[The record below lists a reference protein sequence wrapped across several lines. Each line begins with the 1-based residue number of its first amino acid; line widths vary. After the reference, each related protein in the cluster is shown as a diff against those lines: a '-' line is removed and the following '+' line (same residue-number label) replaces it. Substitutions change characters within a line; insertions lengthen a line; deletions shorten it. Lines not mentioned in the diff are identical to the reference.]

1 MLLQAWKA
9 SPRKYSEDSRDFQL
23 MEHLYDLAFNNSKT
37 AIDAFDPVSRTSIDR
52 KLLDLACKTLG
63 FDNKGNY
70 DASVLQSL
78 VQTFKHLVRNKGQ
91 RSTIE
96 EAVRL
101 LLNSQHIT
109 KDYLLI
115 IANHNLELFLPTE
128 TKNAAL
134 LDELF
139 KYILPVGYT
148 STIKLQDVN
157 TVNYYDYLTVKDK
170 ASYRMATDI
179 ELSELDYIKK
189 LNGLL
194 VDSEGQPLVDAEGNP
209 ILDSEGV
216 AIASDRNLEAAPSVN
231 IETVLTGQ
239 KE

>member
-1 MLLQAWKA
+1 M
-9 SPRKYSEDSRDFQL
+9 
-23 MEHLYDLAFNNSKT
+23 AFNNSKT
-37 AIDAFDPVSRTSIDR
+37 AIDAFDPVSRTSIDS

-70 DASVLQSL
+70 DASVLQSV
-78 VQTFKHLVRNKGQ
+78 VQTFKYLVRNKGQ

-115 IANHNLELFLPTE
+115 IANRNLELFLPTE
-128 TKNAAL
+128 TKNTAL
-134 LDELF
+134 LEELF
-139 KYILPVGYT
+139 DYILPIGYT
-148 STIKLQDVN
+148 STIKLQDVS

-170 ASYRMATDI
+170 ASYRLATDI
-179 ELSELDYIKK
+179 ELSELDYINK
-189 LNGLL
+189 LNSLL
-194 VDSEGQPLVDAEGNP
+194 VDSEGRPLVDAEGNP
-209 ILDSEGV
+209 VLDSEGV
-216 AIASDRNLEAAPSVN
+216 AIASDENLEAAPSVN
-231 IETVLTGQ
+231 IETVVTGH